1 MVEEAV
7 ADPEEFDAELDEMGP
22 APSKFSGKKIVL
34 FIVLPVLL
42 LVSIGVGVMLSGLLD
57 SPAPTKGEAHAP
69 AQGAASADEHAAGAP
84 VRKTVFY
91 DLPEML
97 VNLNTKGRRSTYLKI
112 KVSLEVANESAAK
125 QLGALRPRIIDHF
138 QVYLRELRVDDL
150 RGSAGIYR
158 LREELLA
165 RVNSAVKPTKVENV
179 LFREVLVQ

>member
-1 MVEEAV
+1 VVDEAV

-34 FIVLPVLL
+34 FIVLPLL
-42 LVSIGVGVMLSGLLD
+42 LLGLIGAGVMFSGLLD
-57 SPAPTKGEAHAP
+57 SSPDHKKEKQAV
-69 AQGAASADEHAAGAP
+69 AAEDHSTP
-84 VRKTVFY
+84 PPLKTVFY

-97 VNLNTKGRRSTYLKI
+97 VNLNSTGRRPTYLKI

-125 QLGALRPRIIDHF
+125 RLQLLKPRIIDHF
-138 QVYLRELRVDDL
+138 QVYLRELRTEDL

-165 RVNSAVKPTKVENV
+165 RVNAAVKPTRVENV